1 MTSTRRVR
9 QGDVVLLDTP
19 FPDDTGSKMRPGVIV
34 STEGYHRGRRDVLI
48 ASLTGNISRR
58 LAGKYVLLDWAL
70 AGLDRSSAISGQ
82 METVARSRLGRRIG
96 SVSNRDMA
104 GIVEALKEIFGMA
117 D

>member
-1 MTSTRRVR
+1 MTSTRRTGR
-9 QGDVVLLDTP
+9 GDVVILNTP

-34 STEGYHRGRRDVLI
+34 STDEYHRGRRNVLI
-48 ASLTGNISRR
+48 ASLTGNVSQR

-82 METVARSRLGRRIG
+82 IETVARSRLGRRVG

-117 D
+117 G